1 MRSKT
6 VHTVDDYA
14 KEINK
19 IFTGKLKASVKDLYI
34 IADFTSFFE
43 KSIDQYF
50 ESYCKEE
57 DTQHQ
62 FQFDAVDIS
71 TDFPFGCRTMYRAYS
86 SDKVIE
92 FVKKPKQQCL
102 SPIGLITGLE
112 PHTLQ
117 VYIKVL

>member
-1 MRSKT
+1 MRSRT

-14 KEINK
+14 LEIDK
-19 IFTGKLKASVKDLYI
+19 IFCGTLKATVKDLYI
-34 IADFTSFFE
+34 IADFTAFFDQH
-43 KSIDQYF
+43 IDQHF
-50 ESYCKEE
+50 EAYCKEE

-62 FQFDAVDIS
+62 FQFSAVEIS
-71 TDFPFGCRTMYRAYS
+71 TDFPFGCRTMYRAYA

-92 FVKKPKQQCL
+92 FVKKPKAQCL

-117 VYIKVL
+117 VYI